1 MRSAFSAVDWH
12 VHEMLYGYLPAVV
25 TGLLLTA
32 SFVNSA
38 AYKVYPRP
46 AICLRLDISNTVHV
60 DVDLLI
66 FDIRQPFPRCHVE
79 PPKLVRPHSSLQLD
93 VGSKLGGFVP
103 RQIHIGHARMRCQ
116 KKISNGRLIEIGSV
130 RYGRKRWSLRGPLLL
145 TSRYDVAVNTPA
157 LSQ

>member
-1 MRSAFSAVDWH
+1 
-12 VHEMLYGYLPAVV
+12 MLYGYLPAVV
-25 TGLLLTA
+25 TGFLLTA

-38 AYKVYPRP
+38 VYKVYPRP
-46 AICLRLDISNTVHV
+46 AICYRHSNIVHV

-116 KKISNGRLIEIGSV
+116 QKISNGRLIEIGSV